1 MTTMKTLP
9 KILIS
14 SAVVLGAVAVLGYFY
29 WQYVVNPWTRDGQV
43 RAQVV
48 QIAPQ
53 VSGPIIRLEIED
65 NQFVTADTL
74 LFEIDPR
81 PFAAKLAEARA
92 NLDHIRDVVASLED
106 QIDVAKAG
114 VDLAEAAIEQ
124 VTSTLPGLRSRVT
137 EAEADVER
145 GRTLLAQGNVSERRV
160 EQAVADYDVAV
171 SNLDSAEGTL
181 RQAQAQKLQAEAAL
195 SQAIA
200 SLGAEGEANAQ
211 IRAAVAAVEE
221 AELDLEYTEVR
232 APVTGYVTNLELRIG
247 SQAVSNQPQLALIDT
262 DSYWVHGF
270 FRETVVGDVEPGNRA
285 IVTLM
290 SYPDQPLEGYVDSVG
305 WGIAQDDGST
315 GYNLLPNINP
325 TFQWIRLAQRV
336 PVRVH
341 LTDLPDD
348 VALRVGTTASVLVMT
363 GTTAADAGGDVAA
376 APALLQ

>member
-1 MTTMKTLP
+1 MKTLP

-14 SAVVLGAVAVLGYFY
+14 SAVVLGAVGVLGYFY

-160 EQAVADYDVAV
+160 EQAVADYDVAI
-171 SNLDSAEGTL
+171 SNLDAAEGTL

-211 IRAAVAAVEE
+211 IRGAVAAVEE
-221 AELDLEYTEVR
+221 AELNLEYTEVR

-262 DSYWVHGF
+262 DSFWVHGF

-290 SYPDQPLEGYVDSVG
+290 SYPDQPLEGYVDSIG
-305 WGIAQDDGST
+305 WGIAQEDGSA

-363 GTTAADAGGDVAA
+363 GTTAAEAGGEVAA